1 MDITRNQWFMAG
13 LVLLMLGLQLR
24 MVYSYTLTPEFT
36 KILAERSGHPMAAAA
51 DSTDTLLGAETKFAS
66 KTFQPPE
73 WIGWAL
79 LSLGA
84 VLVLHSL
91 AMPRPG

>member
-1 MDITRNQWFMAG
+1 MEINRNQYFFAG
-13 LVLLMLGLQLR
+13 LVLL
-24 MVYSYTLTPEFT
+24 
-36 KILAERSGHPMAAAA
+36 
-51 DSTDTLLGAETKFAS
+51 LLGIQYQLIDRLVLKPECAKLLGEEQSQPVVAARNALGSLVQAS
-66 KTFQPPE
+66 NSVPSRTVQPPE

-84 VLVLHSL
+84 VLVLHSW

>member
-1 MDITRNQWFMAG
+1 MEINRNQYFFVG
-13 LVLLMLGLQLR
+13 LVLLLLGLQYQF
-24 MVYSYTLTPEFT
+24 VDTLVLKPECA
-36 KILAERSGHPMAAAA
+36 KLLGEEQSPPVAAARDA
-51 DSTDTLLGAETKFAS
+51 LGSLVQTS
-66 KTFQPPE
+66 SSVSSRTMRPPE

-84 VLVLHSL
+84 VLVLHSW

>member
-1 MDITRNQWFMAG
+1 MEINRNQYFFAG
-13 LVLLMLGLQLR
+13 LVLLFLGLQYLL
-24 MVYSYTLTPEFT
+24 V
-36 KILAERSGHPMAAAA
+36 
-51 DSTDTLLGAETKFAS
+51 DTLVLKPECAKLLGEEQSQPIVAARSALGSLVPTSSTLSS
-66 KTFQPPE
+66 KTVRPPE

-84 VLVLHSL
+84 VLVLHSW